1 LLLFTAKFCS
11 ITQLGITPEGTL
23 SPPVRNFLIWATFF
37 LTVFIGVNYITNT
50 DSNKNENVLTYSHFM
65 DAVNSGRVAE
75 AVVQGPNIFGKMTDG
90 KEFSTCM
97 PYHNPGL
104 LNEMMSRGI
113 NVSAKPVEQTF
124 SFWGFIIPWIPLI
137 FLIALVLY
145 SVRQVQSRG
154 DRAIGFGKSSAKIV
168 EEKNVKTTFDD
179 VAGVDEAKQELK
191 EIVEF
196 LKNPPKFQKLGG
208 KIPKG
213 VLLIGPPGTGKTL
226 LARAVAGEAGV
237 PFYSIAGS
245 DFVEMFVGVGASRVR
260 DLFAQ
265 ARKHSPSII
274 FVDEIDAVG
283 RDRSSKI
290 GYVNEEREQ
299 TLNQLLV
306 EMDGFDNTNPVI
318 ILAATNRAEV
328 LDGALLRAG
337 RFDRRVIV
345 PLPDL
350 QGRVEILK
358 VHIKNIPLDADVDI
372 RILARGTPGFSGSDL
387 ASLVNEAALF
397 AAQKGTSSVKM
408 AHFEYAKDKVVMGSE
423 RRSRVITESAKKLT
437 AFHEAGHAVVSIFT
451 SGSDPI
457 HKATIIPRGDSLG
470 MVVSLPTDDQ
480 FSVTFEKL
488 IASIMMTMGGKIAE
502 EMVFGP
508 SCVTTGASSDIKS
521 ATTLA
526 RRMVAEWGMSDRLGF
541 QYCDS
546 REPYYGMRELSE
558 HMSKLVDEE
567 VSKLLA
573 SCYEKTV
580 ALLQGHIKQLY
591 DLANALLDRET
602 LSGEEVQAVCN
613 GEVLPPLA
621 IAQEPISADGTHTS
635 TLGNASPPPKRGR
648 KKRELP
654 TSDL

>member
-1 LLLFTAKFCS
+1 MSIFTF
-11 ITQLGITPEGTL
+11 EGTL
-23 SPPVRNFLIWATFF
+23 SPSVRNFLIWSTFF
-37 LTVFIGVNYITNT
+37 LTLFVGVNYVTETGNRKI
-50 DSNKNENVLTYSHFM
+50 DNVLSYSHFM
-65 DAVNSGRVAE
+65 DAVNSGRVTE
-75 AVVQGPNIFGKMTDG
+75 AVIQGANIFGKTTDG
-90 KEFSTCM
+90 KDFSTCM

-104 LNEMMSRGI
+104 LNEMMSRGV

-145 SVRQVQSRG
+145 SFRQVQSRG

-179 VAGVDEAKQELK
+179 VAGVEEAKKELQ

-196 LKNPPKFQKLGG
+196 LKNPSKFQKLGG

-283 RDRSSKI
+283 RDRSKRGI
-290 GYVNEEREQ
+290 VNEEREQ
-299 TLNQLLV
+299 TLNQMLV
-306 EMDGFDNTNPVI
+306 EMDGFDDTNPVI

-328 LDGALLRAG
+328 LDAALLRAG
-337 RFDRRVIV
+337 RFDRRVVV

-350 QGRVEILK
+350 QGRVEILN
-358 VHIKNIPLDADVDI
+358 VHIKKVLLDADVDI
-372 RILARGTPGFSGSDL
+372 NILARGTPGFSGADL
-387 ASLVNEAALF
+387 AGLVNEAALV
-397 AAQKGTSSVKM
+397 AAQKGTSTVRM
-408 AHFEYAKDKVVMGSE
+408 THFEYAKDKVMMGSE
-423 RRSRVITESAKKLT
+423 RRSRVMTESVRKLT

-451 SGSDPI
+451 PGSDPI
-457 HKATIIPRGDSLG
+457 HKATIIPRGETLG
-470 MVVSLPTDDQ
+470 MVVSLPNDDQ
-480 FSVTFEKL
+480 FSISFEKL
-488 IASIMMTMGGKIAE
+488 IATIMMTMGGKIAE
-502 EMVFGP
+502 QMVFGP
-508 SCVTTGASSDIKS
+508 TFVTTGAASDIRA
-521 ATTLA
+521 ATDLA
-526 RRMVAEWGMSDRLGF
+526 RKMVTEWGMSERLGF

-546 REPYYGMRELSE
+546 REPYYGTRELSE
-558 HMSKLVDEE
+558 HMSKIVDEE
-567 VSKLLA
+567 VSKLITD
-573 SCYEKTV
+573 CYEKTI
-580 ALLQGHIKQLY
+580 ALLKEHVKQLY
-591 DLANALLDRET
+591 DLAGALLDRET

-613 GEVLPPLA
+613 GELLRPIVQVVEQTEQPA
-621 IAQEPISADGTHTS
+621 DEKNEEPIEYT
-635 TLGNASPPPKRGR
+635 PPKRIR
-648 KKRELP
+648 KKRESP
-654 TSDL
+654 REPKDL